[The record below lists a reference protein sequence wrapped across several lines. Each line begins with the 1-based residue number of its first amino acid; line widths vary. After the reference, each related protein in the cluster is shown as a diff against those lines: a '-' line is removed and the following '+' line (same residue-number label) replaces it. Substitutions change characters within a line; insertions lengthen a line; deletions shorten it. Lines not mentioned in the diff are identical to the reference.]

1 MSVVERRMACRA
13 DDVLAV
19 LADGWLYPTWV
30 VGASRV
36 RAVSAGWPLPGSRIS
51 HSFGPWPLAIDD
63 DSVSLAWFP
72 EHGIELQARGWPA
85 GEARVRVAVTP
96 EGSGCRVRLTED
108 AVRGPGTWVPRP
120 LRSAA
125 LHVRNVETLRRLE
138 WLAARRE
145 PAR

>member
-1 MSVVERRMACRA
+1 MACSA
-13 DDVLAV
+13 DAV
-19 LADGWLYPTWV
+19 LRVLRDGWLYPTWV

-36 RAVSAGWPLPGSRIS
+36 RAVSDDWPEPGSRIS
-51 HSFGPWPLAIDD
+51 HSVGLWPFTIDD

-85 GEARVRVAVTP
+85 GEARVRVSVVADGP
-96 EGSGCRVRLTED
+96 GCVVRITED

-120 LRSAA
+120 IRSAA
-125 LHVRNVETLRRLE
+125 LHVRNVESLRRLE

-145 PAR
+145 P

>member
-1 MSVVERRMACRA
+1 MSVVERDMACPA
-13 DDVLAV
+13 ENVLRV

-36 RAVSAGWPLPGSRIS
+36 RAVSEEWPAPGSRIA
-51 HSFGPWPLAIDD
+51 HSFGPWPLVINDET
-63 DSVSLAWFP
+63 VSLAWLP
-72 EHGIELQARGWPA
+72 DQGIELQARGWPA
-85 GEARVRVAVTP
+85 GEARVRIEVTSR
-96 EGSGCRVRLTED
+96 GSGCRVRITED

-138 WLAARRE
+138 WLAARK
-145 PAR
+145 A